1 MEIGSS
7 AFWIGLLQI
16 IGIDIV
22 LSGDN
27 ALVIALACRSL
38 PPEQRKWGIL
48 LGTGVAIVLRIAFA
62 VAIVYVLMVPLVKFV
77 GALLLVWIAVKLL
90 TPEMEAKPGH
100 ADGKEAANLWDAIKI
115 VAVADA
121 VMSLDNVIAVAAAAK
136 GSVVLLALGIA
147 IAIPLMVVGSAMML
161 WLLDRFPLLVM
172 AGSGLLGWIA
182 GELLVHDN
190 IVGPW
195 IVAQA
200 PLLAKALPF
209 LICGGVMLYGLYIRR
224 RSAAGTAAGAILLAS
239 LSPAQF
245 AERGGLQP
253 PGPLEQEQAAV
264 LEWDE
269 SDDRHRKRAA

>member
-38 PPEQRKWGIL
+38 PSEQRKWGIL
-48 LGTGVAIVLRIAFA
+48 LGTGAAIVLRIAFA

-77 GALLLVWIAVKLL
+77 GALLLIWIAVKLL
-90 TPEMEAKPGH
+90 MPEMEEKPGH
-100 ADGKEAANLWDAIKI
+100 DGGRVATNLWDAVKI
-115 VAVADA
+115 VVIADA

-147 IAIPLMVVGSAMML
+147 ISIPLMVVGSAMML
-161 WLLDRFPLLVM
+161 WLLDRFPLLVV

-200 PLLAKALPF
+200 PMLAKALPF
-209 LICGGVMLYGLYIRR
+209 LVCGGVVLFGLYLRR
-224 RSAAGTAAGAILLAS
+224 RTAAGTAAGAILLAS

-245 AERGGLQP
+245 MERS
-253 PGPLEQEQAAV
+253 GPAPADPWEQERAV
-264 LEWDE
+264 LEWEE
-269 SDDRHRKRAA
+269 SDDHRWRKAA